1 MPLLFRLACGVRIAA
16 ILAVAAITI
25 PALEAQGHSGNAN
38 PTIAPTNT
46 RVHGETYG
54 EWSALWWKWALEQ
67 PTSANPLV
75 DTTGANC
82 MNGQMGHVWF
92 LAGTKETTGPITRT
106 CTIPTG
112 TWLFF
117 PAANSFNAADS
128 GTQSTFAEQQAAA
141 VASFGTPTEV
151 AVTIDGRA
159 VQAIPTYRTLSTE
172 FSLHLPEDNIYA
184 APAGEYKPA
193 AAVGYYLMLNPL
205 SPGDHVVTI
214 HANVGGTI
222 IDVKYH
228 LRVAP

>member
-1 MPLLFRLACGVRIAA
+1 
-16 ILAVAAITI
+16 
-25 PALEAQGHSGNAN
+25 
-38 PTIAPTNT
+38 
-46 RVHGETYG
+46 VHGKTYG

-82 MNGQMGHVWF
+82 MNGQAGHVWF
-92 LAGTKETTGPITRT
+92 LAGTTGNTDTVTRT

-117 PAANSFNAADS
+117 PVANSFNAPDL
-128 GTQSTFAEQQAAA
+128 GTQSTFAEQQALA

-151 AVTIDGRA
+151 AVAIDGRA
-159 VQAIPTYRTLSTE
+159 VQAIPTYLALSPE
-172 FSLHLPEDNIYA
+172 FSLRLPQENIYGA
-184 APAGEYKPA
+184 DPGEYKPA

-214 HANVGGTI
+214 YAIFGETT